1 MGIDFTVFKGS
12 ESGEIVEAK
21 GHRDVGP
28 TQALV
33 ALSHCGVCGT
43 DSHYRQADQGLGHEG
58 VGVITEIGS
67 MVEKLSDLRVGDR
80 VGMGWL
86 QRTCGYC
93 EFCLT
98 GRQFKC
104 QNSEQFGTANLDQG
118 CFGTG
123 VAWDVSTLFK
133 IPDEI
138 SSESAGP
145 LMCGGAR
152 VFWTAVWGPLY
163 ENGFKAGDRIGIIG
177 MGGLGHLAIQFVSK
191 MGMEAVVFSGTE
203 SKKEEAFQFGAR
215 EFYATKGVTKFVGI
229 EPVDCL
235 LITTSVL
242 PDLSLYL
249 PVLAPYAKIF
259 PLTISMDNI
268 PVPAL
273 PFVMYGYSIIGSGGA
288 HSQSVKAM
296 LRFAAEYSIKP
307 VIEKFPL
314 TQSGVTDAMKKLD
327 EGSLPRNVCVSVHH
341 AMTAPKPWLKE
352 LTLTKLHRLA
362 TALGTPCSGTKLA
375 RIEAISR
382 AASDSVRDGNSSGS
396 VSHLSLLSIDMGIR
410 NLAFAHLTA
419 PVEEVT
425 QPLRYIQYRK
435 PTLQA
440 WRRIAVAE
448 SLNSTS
454 GHPDSAPETSMST
467 VTEVAEVA
475 KESFEPIDYAR
486 HAYNLVKYMLRTYK
500 PNHILI
506 ERQRFRSGGQSAV
519 QEWTLRVGV
528 LEGMLYSVLRTLAE
542 EHRLQLSIEPM
553 QPPRVNRY
561 WLEGHQ
567 GLLGSK
573 EKKLVG
579 RDVKKAKIDIVGNM
593 LRDEDSIFRVGKGVQ
608 QEAAEFVSRVN
619 KHSKDGRAAT
629 TNMSKLDDLADSLL
643 QGLAWIHWRNN
654 RRCIEFLGRDAV
666 DMESGCLL

>member
-58 VGVITEIGS
+58 VGVIIEIGS

-93 EFCLT
+93 KFCLT

-145 LMCGGAR
+145 LMCGGA
-152 VFWTAVWGPLY
+152 TVWGPLY

-177 MGGLGHLAIQFVSK
+177 IGGLGHLAIQFVSK

-215 EFYATKGVTKFVGI
+215 EFYATKGVTKFEGI

-288 HSQSVKAM
+288 HPQSVKAM
-296 LRFAAEYSIKP
+296 LRFAAEHSIKP

-327 EGSLPRNVCVSVHH
+327 EGSL
-341 AMTAPKPWLKE
+341 
-352 LTLTKLHRLA
+352 HRLA

-375 RIEAISR
+375 RIEAISC
-382 AASDSVRDGNSSGS
+382 AASDSVRDGNSRGS

-419 PVEEVT
+419 PVEEEVT
-425 QPLRYIQYRK
+425 QPLRYTQYRK

-454 GHPDSAPETSMST
+454 GHPDSAPETSST

-528 LEGMLYSVLRTLAE
+528 FEGMLYSVLRTLAE
-542 EHRLQLSIEPM
+542 EHRLQLSMEPM

-561 WLEGHQ
+561 WLEGYQ

-579 RDVKKAKIDIVGNM
+579 RDVKKAKIDLVGNM
-593 LRDEDSIFRVGKGVQ
+593 LRDENSIFRVGKSVQ

>member
-1 MGIDFTVFKGS
+1 MGIDFKVFKGS
-12 ESGEIVEAK
+12 QSGEIVEAK
-21 GHRDVGP
+21 GHREVGP

-43 DSHYRQADQGLGHEG
+43 DSHYRHADQGLGHEG
-58 VGVITEIGS
+58 VGVIKEVGS
-67 MVEKLSDLRVGDR
+67 LVEKLSDLRVGDR

-93 EFCLT
+93 KFCLT

-123 VAWDVSTLFK
+123 VAWDVSALFK

-138 SSESAGP
+138 ASESAGP
-145 LMCGGAR
+145 LMCGGA
-152 VFWTAVWGPLY
+152 TVWGPLY
-163 ENGFKAGDRIGIIG
+163 EHGFKAGDRIGIIG
-177 MGGLGHLAIQFVSK
+177 IGGLGHLAIQFASK

-203 SKKEEAFQFGAR
+203 SKKEEAFRFGAR
-215 EFYATKGVTKFVGI
+215 EFYATKGVTKFEGI

-249 PVLAPYAKIF
+249 PVLAPFAKIF

-268 PVPAL
+268 PVPVL
-273 PFVMYGYSIIGSGGA
+273 PFIIYGYSIIGSGGA
-288 HSQSVKAM
+288 HPQSVQAM
-296 LRFAAEYSIKP
+296 LRFAAEHSVKP
-307 VIEKFPL
+307 VIEKFPM
-314 TQSGVTDAMKKLD
+314 TQKGVTDAMTKLD
-327 EGSLPRNVCVSVHH
+327 EGSVRYRGVLEVIHH
-341 AMTAPKPWLKE
+341 AMIAPKPWLEE
-352 LTLTKLHRLA
+352 LTLNKLHRLA

-375 RIEAISR
+375 RIEAIRHATSNT
-382 AASDSVRDGNSSGS
+382 VRDGDSRRRVPN
-396 VSHLSLLSIDMGIR
+396 LSLLSIDMGIR

-419 PVEEVT
+419 PIEEAT
-425 QPLRYIQYRK
+425 RPLKHIQYSM

-448 SLNSTS
+448 SLDTTS
-454 GHPDSAPETSMST
+454 GRPCSALEKST
-467 VTEVAEVA
+467 TTAVNPAEA
-475 KESFEPIDYAR
+475 SKESFEPIDYAR
-486 HAYNLVKYMLRTYK
+486 HAYHLVKYMLEAYQ
-500 PNHILI
+500 PNHVLI

-528 LEGMLYSVLRTLAE
+528 FEGMLYSVLRTLVE
-542 EHRLQLSIEPM
+542 EHKLQLSIEPM

-561 WLEGHQ
+561 WLEVSQ

-573 EKKLVG
+573 ENKLVG
-579 RDVKKAKIDIVGNM
+579 RQIKKAKIDLVGHL
-593 LRDEDSIFRVGKGVQ
+593 LRDGSLDVCVGKGVQ
-608 QEAAEFVSRVN
+608 KTASDYVSRVN
-619 KHSKDGRAAT
+619 KASQRGRADAT
-629 TNMSKLDDLADSLL
+629 KMSKQDDLADSLL
-643 QGLAWIHWRNN
+643 QGLAWIHWQNN
-654 RRCIEFLGRDAV
+654 RRRIQVLGRDAV
-666 DMESGCLL
+666 DMASGALL